1 MNRFCVGRVA
11 IALAAAVLVSACGSG
26 FQLGSPPA
34 GTPAA
39 APASAD
45 FVPDEILVRF
55 RPGAN
60 ANRVAGEVGAA
71 VVDRIVGI
79 DVHVLRADPARAEM
93 ILALL
98 SRNPNVEYAERNGIA
113 TLLLDPNDPY
123 DNTTC
128 YESSKH
134 GCVTQWGW
142 GKVQAYAAW
151 DFTTGSSTVRIAVV
165 DTGIDNSHE
174 DLPAVAGQRDFVNN
188 DNNAEDDN
196 GHGTHVAG
204 TIGALTNNGKGV
216 AGANW
221 SVSLLGVKVLSA
233 SGSGSYSAVAN
244 GIVWA
249 ADNGARAINLSL
261 GGSLPSSTLRNAVD
275 YAWNKGAVLACAAG
289 NSGTKQKTYPAAYA
303 NCIAVAATAE
313 NDNKASFS
321 NYGADWVD
329 VAAPGVK
336 ILSTMPDTVVYLNSQ
351 HGYKTLYDSLN
362 GTSMATPHVAGQAGL
377 IWARGACSSASC
389 VRNKIE
395 STADPIS
402 GTGNYWKWGRV
413 NYHNSVK

>member
-1 MNRFCVGRVA
+1 MRALSIGRLA
-11 IALAAAVLVSACGSG
+11 AALAAALVVSSCGSG
-26 FQLGSPPA
+26 FQLGPPP
-34 GTPAA
+34 TMSPAA
-39 APASAD
+39 GAASGD
-45 FVPDEILVRF
+45 FVPDELLVRF
-55 RPGAN
+55 RPGAS
-60 ANRVAGEVGAA
+60 AARIAGEVGAS
-71 VVDRIVGI
+71 VVDRIGGI
-79 DVHVLRADPARAEM
+79 DVHVLRVEPARAEVV
-93 ILALL
+93 LQAL

-113 TLLLDPNDPY
+113 TLFADPNDPY

-134 GCVTQWGW
+134 GCVMQWGW
-142 GKVQAYAAW
+142 EKVQAYAAW
-151 DFTTGSSTVRIAVV
+151 DFTTGSGTVRIAVV

-174 DLPAVAGQRDFVNN
+174 DLPPVAAQRDFVNN

-221 SVSLLGVKVLSA
+221 AVSLLGVKVLSA
-233 SGSGSYSAVAN
+233 TGSGSYSAVAN

-249 ADNGARAINLSL
+249 ADQGAKAINLSL

-289 NSGTKQKTYPAAYA
+289 NSGTKQKTYPAAYT
-303 NCIAVAATAE
+303 NCIAVAATDE

-329 VAAPGVK
+329 VAAPGVR

-351 HGYKTLYDSLN
+351 YGYKTLYDSLN
-362 GTSMATPHVAGQAGL
+362 GTPMATPHVAGQAGL
-377 IWARGACSSASC
+377 IWARGQCTSASC

-395 STADPIS
+395 STADPIP